1 LADSNKEERLSWNN
15 DMAEEHRKLATK
27 RAKGSEEKDRKSARA
42 WVVTISDRSVKGK
55 QSA

>member
-1 LADSNKEERLSWNN
+1 
-15 DMAEEHRKLATK
+15 MAEEHRKLATK